1 MSASPCI
8 DPAETIAAMHDDSHI
23 EVPPS
28 FIALFVP
35 PGRIK
40 PTASRQH
47 ITERYELC
55 EDLATMFVDT
65 AQTKLWELGIGEA
78 DVLERIHAGLLAG
91 AGGVDEA
98 EARWVTRRLA
108 ELLGW
113 DIGDLLG
120 PSSGG
125 PPDSP

>member
-1 MSASPCI
+1 MSDESQ
-8 DPAETIAAMHDDSHI
+8 I

-40 PTASRQH
+40 PTASREH
-47 ITERYELC
+47 IRQRYELC
-55 EDLATMFVDT
+55 EDLASMFVDT
-65 AQTKLWELGIGEA
+65 AQTKLWELGISES

-91 AGGVDEA
+91 AGGVDPSEA
-98 EARWVTRRLA
+98 QWVTCRLA

-113 DIGDLLG
+113 DAQTL
-120 PSSGG
+120 PEFGG
-125 PPDSP
+125 TAGAT

>member
-1 MSASPCI
+1 ML
-8 DPAETIAAMHDDSHI
+8 DDSQI
-23 EVPPS
+23 EIPPS
-28 FIALFVP
+28 FVALFVP

-47 ITERYELC
+47 IAERYELC
-55 EDLATMFVDT
+55 EDLASMFVDT
-65 AQTKLWELGIGEA
+65 AQAKLWELGITEA

-98 EARWVTRRLA
+98 EAGWVARRLA

-113 DIGDLLG
+113 DV
-120 PSSGG
+120 GG
-125 PPDSP
+125 LFGAADGGASPM